1 MRTLRALTV
10 LIILSTLASSCSGG
24 GGLLDYRA
32 EKCTFDLVFEADTG
46 DGGVRRVRWNAEKNG
61 ENFTLSLAGDGGD
74 AVVVIEYDGENVY
87 LCASS
92 MRIPLSDKAS
102 ETLRLTLATIF
113 PKGDIAASVRR
124 DGDGERTVLSLDG
137 GEVTLGADLLPCHV
151 TVRVAGGERHIIIE
165 NYTAEAET

>member
-1 MRTLRALTV
+1 MRTLRALTL

-46 DGGVRRVRWNAEKNG
+46 DGGVRLVRWNAEKNG

-87 LCASS
+87 LIADDY
-92 MRIPLSDKAS
+92 IPNEYAPAGKNG
-102 ETLRLTLATIF
+102 
-113 PKGDIAASVRR
+113 K
-124 DGDGERTVLSLDG
+124 
-137 GEVTLGADLLPCHV
+137 EVNTSISANDYWRFCNGRYCS
-151 TVRVAGGERHIIIE
+151 
-165 NYTAEAET
+165 